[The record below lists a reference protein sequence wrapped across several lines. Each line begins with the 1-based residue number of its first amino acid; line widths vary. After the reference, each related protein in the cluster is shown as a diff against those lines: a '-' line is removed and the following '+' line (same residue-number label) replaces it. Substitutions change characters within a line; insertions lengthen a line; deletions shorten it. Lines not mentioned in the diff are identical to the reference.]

1 MSRSPKAVD
10 CWCKGRVRSF
20 HKKQIRKKKSEHG
33 ILPLRKEFGTEKI
46 TSLGFFHLFGSR
58 TTL

>member
-1 MSRSPKAVD
+1 MSHSPKAAD

-20 HKKQIRKKKSEHG
+20 HKKQIRKKKSGHG
-33 ILPLRKEFGTEKI
+33 ILPLRKEFGTEKM

-58 TTL
+58 ATL